1 MTSRNAAETPVPI
14 TPPIEANQANLASSA
29 PTESATNS
37 EAMMT
42 TVECPSAKKNPAE
55 IGRIPSCISFRVTL
69 SMAAM

>member
-1 MTSRNAAETPVPI
+1 MAETLVPI
-14 TPPIEANQANLASSA
+14 APPIELNQANLASSA
-29 PTESATNS
+29 PTDRATNN

-55 IGRIPSCISFRVTL
+55 IGRLPSCISFRVTL